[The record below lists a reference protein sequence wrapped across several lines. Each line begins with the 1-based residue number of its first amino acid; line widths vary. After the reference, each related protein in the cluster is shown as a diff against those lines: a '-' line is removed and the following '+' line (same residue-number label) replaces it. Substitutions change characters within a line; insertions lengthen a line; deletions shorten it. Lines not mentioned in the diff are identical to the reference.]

1 MIFDESP
8 RKNKGVVTG
17 NFFFENKSVNAIP
30 YDCQSGVLQRPRVST
45 GLDTDDQKMETDYYP
60 RHT

>member
-1 MIFDESP
+1 MVVLFSKKETFLRMIFDESP

-30 YDCQSGVLQRPRVST
+30 YDC
-45 GLDTDDQKMETDYYP
+45 
-60 RHT
+60 